1 MPRPTPA
8 FAAILVV
15 LFGIFL
21 MDVMGVLIRIL
32 SDRYPP
38 QELAIFRNLFGL
50 IPIFIV
56 LARLARQQGRPMTLR
71 LRQWKLGILRGLFI
85 TMAQISYYV
94 ALTKLE
100 FATVSTLAFSAPMIV
115 TALSV
120 PILGDRV
127 GPWRWTAVLMGFAG
141 VVWVMQPGGSA
152 FDIWA
157 FLPVVAAFGYATV
170 SVTSR
175 LADPEVPSALLN
187 FYATVTAMIGALIV
201 TLAVEQPV
209 MIGSWSD
216 LGLILAMGLVG
227 GIGGLFLTTG
237 YRMALPS
244 VLAPFEYSGLIFAF
258 ALGWLVFNEAPFE
271 RLFPG
276 VLLIVGA
283 GLLIA
288 WREKTRGPAA
298 PYPRASKR
306 LR

>member
-1 MPRPTPA
+1 MSRPPPV
-8 FAAILVV
+8 FAAIAIV
-15 LFGIFL
+15 LFGILL

-32 SDRYPP
+32 AARYPP

-56 LARLARQQGRPMTLR
+56 LSRLSRQTGKPVSLR
-71 LRQWKLGILRGLFI
+71 LRQWKLGILRGLLI
-85 TMAQISYYV
+85 TMAQISFYV

-127 GPWRWTAVLMGFAG
+127 GAWRWAAVLLGFAG

-152 FDIWA
+152 FTSWA
-157 FLPVVAAFGYATV
+157 LLPVLAAFGYASV

-175 LADPEVPSALLN
+175 LADPEVPTALLN
-187 FYATVTAMIGALIV
+187 FYATVTAMIGALVV
-201 TLAVEQPV
+201 TLIFEQPV

-216 LGLILAMGLVG
+216 MGLILAMGLVG
-227 GIGGLFLTTG
+227 GIGGLCLTAA
-237 YRMALPS
+237 YRMTLPS
-244 VLAPFEYSGLIFAF
+244 VLAPFEYCGLVFAYM
-258 ALGWLVFNEAPFE
+258 LGWIVFDEAPFE

-288 WREKTRGPAA
+288 WRERKGGAAA
-298 PYPRASKR
+298 PYPRASRR